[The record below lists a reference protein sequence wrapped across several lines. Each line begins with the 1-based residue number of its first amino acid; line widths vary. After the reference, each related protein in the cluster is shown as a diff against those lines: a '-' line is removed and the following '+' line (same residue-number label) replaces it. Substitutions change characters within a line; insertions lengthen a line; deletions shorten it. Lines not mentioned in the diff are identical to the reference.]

1 MKKEVCGVLYYLA
14 TVKIIDMFSKGLV
27 EPRLS
32 KMGMTKRAR
41 RCITLALDVSIILV
55 LLIVLKGRNI

>member
-14 TVKIIDMFSKGLV
+14 TVKIIDMFSKGMV
-27 EPRLS
+27 EPKLIQ
-32 KMGMTKRAR
+32 MGVTKRAR
-41 RCITLALDVSIILV
+41 RCITLAIDVSIILA